1 MRISVSCSRAALVSF
16 RASSSSRSVVH
27 RPSFGSGWTSRSYA
41 RDVSPDR
48 SILRTVFRDTR
59 RSRAIC
65 LIVLPLTKC
74 SRRIRPIVSTA
85 SIPPP
90 PASNQSEQRIRPN
103 WRGSILDADNPLQ
116 GVKIARRITPES
128 GTSVPAT
135 ILPGTGIPIFPM
147 RDLVLFPQMIT
158 PIFVGRDKTRRAVEG
173 AMGGDRR
180 VLVVA
185 QRRGADNDPNTLESL
200 YPVCVTASVVNRQ
213 TQVDGVLKVSVC
225 GLQRTA
231 IVRLINDE
239 FLSAEVVPIEEGRG
253 QSAEAATLS
262 RAVLD
267 AYQIYANV
275 DFSSLPQAPSA
286 RFGLPSIGDP
296 SLLPDQTPPL
306 LQTSTDQNN

>member
-1 MRISVSCSRAALVSF
+1 
-16 RASSSSRSVVH
+16 
-27 RPSFGSGWTSRSYA
+27 
-41 RDVSPDR
+41 
-48 SILRTVFRDTR
+48 
-59 RSRAIC
+59 
-65 LIVLPLTKC
+65 
-74 SRRIRPIVSTA
+74 
-85 SIPPP
+85 
-90 PASNQSEQRIRPN
+90 
-103 WRGSILDADNPLQ
+103 
-116 GVKIARRITPES
+116 
-128 GTSVPAT
+128 
-135 ILPGTGIPIFPM
+135 M

-200 YPVCVTASVVNRQ
+200 YPVGVTASVINRQ

-275 DFSSLPQAPSA
+275 DFSSLPQGPRA

-296 SLLPDQTPPL
+296 SLLADTIAPL
-306 LQTSTDQNN
+306 LQISIEQKQQLLETSDVVARLEKILDLMNAGRPTN

>member
-1 MRISVSCSRAALVSF
+1 MR
-16 RASSSSRSVVH
+16 
-27 RPSFGSGWTSRSYA
+27 
-41 RDVSPDR
+41 D
-48 SILRTVFRDTR
+48 FRDAKAMAQTLR
-59 RSRAIC
+59 EALNVKSVALTHCESLDLVAKILGFRDWN
-65 LIVLPLTKC
+65 VLAAK
-74 SRRIRPIVSTA
+74 IQA
-85 SIPPP
+85 SQPS
-90 PASNQSEQRIRPN
+90 A
-103 WRGSILDADNPLQ
+103 L
-116 GVKIARRITPES
+116 ES

-200 YPVCVTASVVNRQ
+200 YPVGVTASVINRQ

-231 IVRLINDE
+231 IVCLINDE

-275 DFSSLPQAPSA
+275 DFSSLPQGPRA

-296 SLLPDQTPPL
+296 SLLADTIAPL
-306 LQTSTDQNN
+306 LQISIEQKQQLLETSDVVARLEKILDLMNAGRPTN